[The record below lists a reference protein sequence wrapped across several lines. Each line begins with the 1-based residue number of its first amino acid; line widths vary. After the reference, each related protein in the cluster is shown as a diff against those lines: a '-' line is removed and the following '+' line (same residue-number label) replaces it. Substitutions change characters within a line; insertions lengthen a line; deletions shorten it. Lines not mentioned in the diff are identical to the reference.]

1 MRARMSGQEERLTNS
16 TSVDV
21 EVDPHR
27 RRLGRSQTNFALQAI
42 ENAESEKNRSVVAL
56 ACRWR

>member
-1 MRARMSGQEERLTNS
+1 MSGQEERLTNS

-21 EVDPHR
+21 EVDLHR